1 MNVKVGTENRPEI
14 TKKLENVGIEA
25 ENHRRDSIRLH
36 LTNKDIQENRA
47 VISEVIGVAEELS
60 HR

>member
-1 MNVKVGTENRPEI
+1 MHIKVGVDKRPAIIE
-14 TKKLENVGIEA
+14 KMESAGIEA

-36 LTNKDIQENRA
+36 LTTKEIQEHRELVA
-47 VISEVIGVAEELS
+47 EVIRLAEELS